1 MSTKRALDEA
11 RMGVINAAIAW
22 AHRARWASG
31 PDAAGTDRHLELMQG
46 SDDVCVLYRR
56 VQALKPLLVDL
67 DGDAPANATYTSIA
81 AAKSLPAGGL
91 RRNVLRCVYW
101 ATRSMLMPGLTTDA
115 LEVRLGRM
123 HTSVSS
129 AVNYLVNHGLL
140 EKAGVRQKTR
150 QGRLAETYRLTPLGE
165 RLLAEEVANG
175 REVRG

>member
-1 MSTKRALDEA
+1 MSTKRDLDHARAGVVNAALAWADEA
-11 RMGVINAAIAW
+11 EIVYN
-22 AHRARWASG
+22 
-31 PDAAGTDRHLELMQG
+31 ELSEREQA
-46 SDDVCVLYRR
+46 LYRR
-56 VQALKPLLVDL
+56 VQDILPLLVDL

-91 RRNVLRCVYW
+91 RRGVLRAVYW
-101 ATRSMLMPGLTTDA
+101 ATRSMLMPGITTDA

-150 QGRLAETYRLTPLGE
+150 QGRLAEAYRLTSLGE

-175 REVRG
+175 REVR